1 MMRQT
6 PATAKLIMPLAQTA
20 VRGKFDAAGLNSW
33 TAGTFLHC
41 MLINSAQGI
50 PDSLGMVKDKLSNC
64 INLARQCKLGISMLL
79 AAAALL
85 STGPAQA
92 QSDTKEL
99 PQGTDRMMAITIDQM
114 ENAVE
119 KLRTVRDGMVV
130 HFVLPK
136 GWELLE
142 QGIDPKTG
150 ESIKSVGIYAL
161 LAKRPMPGDSPTDF
175 IFEMDIYERRLMEDL
190 PPDLPEE
197 ERAEDYQFMNF
208 LNAQIA
214 INARA
219 GMKMTSEIRDII
231 PKEYR
236 KGSYWVPIYYESQT
250 TGAKLITFATAVDR
264 KLVMLKFLI
273 SKDALELHSGLVAFI
288 INNSWVISEEALKK
302 MELEAGIN
310 EKAK

>member
-1 MMRQT
+1 MMQHPQT
-6 PATAKLIMPLAQTA
+6 DSAGNVHLTHDCLH
-20 VRGKFDAAGLNSW
+20 GKISRAGLNRRA
-33 TAGTFLHC
+33 TGTFLHC
-41 MLINSAQGI
+41 MLINYIQGI
-50 PDSLGMVKDKLSNC
+50 PDSIGMVNDKLSNC
-64 INLARQCKLGISMLL
+64 INLNRHCKLGIFLL
-79 AAAALL
+79 AAAAMFVAA
-85 STGPAQA
+85 PAQA
-92 QSDTKEL
+92 QTSGKDL
-99 PQGTDRMMAITIDQM
+99 PSGTERSMAITIDQM
-114 ENAVE
+114 QNAVE

-136 GWELLE
+136 GWDLVE

-150 ESIKSVGIYAL
+150 EPIKSVGIYAL
-161 LAKRPMPGDSPTDF
+161 LARRPMPGNTPTDF

-197 ERAEDYQFMNF
+197 EKAEDYQFMNF

-219 GMKMTSEIRDII
+219 GMKMTSEIRDIQ

-273 SKDALELHSGLVAFI
+273 SKDALDLHSGLVAFI
-288 INNSWVISEEALKK
+288 INNSWVISEEDLKK
-302 MELEAGIN
+302 MEQEAIQ
-310 EKAK
+310 